1 MTKGGLCSTLMSRCI
16 LRCECMYSKPRAQHE
31 HTHAISSAVSGSSSA
46 PKMSLRLP
54 PLQYLPQLLQ
64 YRWEEKGEHL

>member
-1 MTKGGLCSTLMSRCI
+1 
-16 LRCECMYSKPRAQHE
+16 MYSRPRAQHE

-46 PKMSLRLP
+46 QKMSLRLP

-64 YRWEEKGEHL
+64 NCWEEKGEHL